1 MRSRLLYSAAG
12 VMLALSF
19 MARAQAE
26 SSRIVSLNPLSQQRV
41 HVEVPQVA
49 GLKLNVVN
57 QPQPV
62 LRQTTIGAVLS
73 AYIARFD
80 ADPDPFV
87 QAAIALYQQ
96 AGGQPIWYRAN
107 GWSAV
112 AEDAFRIL
120 DQAEFDGLPKDKYL
134 GKLDRPLAS
143 LQTQQQIALADFALT
158 LGMLRFAL
166 DLKFGLNH
174 AISPGALGESFK
186 VAYSSRRMDEW
197 IDGFRPETPLYL
209 RLHKALLLGELNA
222 TQREKAALTLHR
234 ERTPPM
240 VHPERHIIVDLGLQQ
255 LTVFEDRREVLSMPV
270 VVGKPDRRTPL
281 LSDKI
286 VNLKFSPDW
295 SVPPLIAREDILPIL
310 RDDPSLIGLIGIEV
324 FDREGQPVPAGS
336 VDWNAI
342 DPHAIP
348 YKFVMPPGIDNLLGG
363 VRFSLTNDQAI
374 YLHDSPERHRFG
386 AGVRTFSSG
395 CVRVGDSAALASW
408 IMGRQKNWKRTEVI
422 AAMVKGKTRIEVLP
436 NPIAVDFIYSTVGL
450 QADGTLVFKP
460 DIYGEDAKLGRS
472 LGLDVNDVP
481 PPLPKP
487 RN

>member
-1 MRSRLLYSAAG
+1 
-12 VMLALSF
+12 MLALSF

-26 SSRIVSLNPLSQQRV
+26 SSRIVSLNPLSQHRV

-87 QAAIALYQQ
+87 QAAIALYEQ

-158 LGMLRFAL
+158 
-166 DLKFGLNH
+166 
-174 AISPGALGESFK
+174 GESFK

-286 VNLKFSPDW
+286 VNLKFSPD
-295 SVPPLIAREDILPIL
+295 
-310 RDDPSLIGLIGIEV
+310 
-324 FDREGQPVPAGS
+324 
-336 VDWNAI
+336 
-342 DPHAIP
+342 
-348 YKFVMPPGIDNLLGG
+348 
-363 VRFSLTNDQAI
+363 
-374 YLHDSPERHRFG
+374 
-386 AGVRTFSSG
+386 SSG
-395 CVRVGDSAALASW
+395 TILH
-408 IMGRQKNWKRTEVI
+408 
-422 AAMVKGKTRIEVLP
+422 
-436 NPIAVDFIYSTVGL
+436 
-450 QADGTLVFKP
+450 
-460 DIYGEDAKLGRS
+460 
-472 LGLDVNDVP
+472 
-481 PPLPKP
+481 
-487 RN
+487 